1 MRLGLIVG
9 LGITAVAALA
19 AADPPRIAMMGH
31 PHHAADLSRIDAN
44 GDGWLTR
51 AEASAAAER
60 IFGDLDTN
68 DDGKLDAQD
77 RGRGQ
82 ARVFERRIVRSH
94 GKSAEDVVIM
104 HRAECP
110 HGADAPEGA
119 RAKAGARVAHHPP
132 MAMMMMHSSEEADRN
147 GDGSLSAD
155 EFRAQHLRF
164 FDAGDG
170 NGDGRIRFHLPDL
183 PGPPEPPAPPE
194 SAAPPHP
201 PAPPQAPR
209 N

>member
-1 MRLGLIVG
+1 MRLGLIIG
-9 LGITAVAALA
+9 LGITAAAALA
-19 AADPPRIAMMGH
+19 AADPPRIVMMGH
-31 PHHAADLSRIDAN
+31 PHHGAGLSRIDAD

-60 IFGDLDTN
+60 VFAELDTN

-77 RGRGQ
+77 RGRSH
-82 ARVFERRIVRSH
+82 ARVVEHRIVRSE
-94 GKSAEDVVIM
+94 GKGEEEVVIRR
-104 HRAECP
+104 HAECGP

-119 RAKAGARVAHHPP
+119 RAKAGPRVSHHPP

-147 GDGSLSAD
+147 GDGALSAE

-170 NGDGRIRFHLPDL
+170 NGDGRVRFQLPEL
-183 PGPPEPPAPPE
+183 PEPPAPPE
-194 SAAPPHP
+194 SSPPPHP
-201 PAPPQAPR
+201 PAPPPAPR

>member
-1 MRLGLIVG
+1 MRLGLIIG
-9 LGITAVAALA
+9 LGITAAAALA
-19 AADPPRIAMMGH
+19 AADPPRIMMMGH
-31 PHHAADLSRIDAN
+31 PHHGAGLSRIDAN

-60 IFGDLDTN
+60 VFAELDTN

-77 RGRGQ
+77 RGRGH
-82 ARVFERRIVRSH
+82 ARVVEHRIVRSQAK
-94 GKSAEDVVIM
+94 GEEDVVIM
-104 HRAECP
+104 HRRECGP
-110 HGADAPEGA
+110 HGADEAEGA
-119 RAKAGARVAHHPP
+119 RAKAGARVPHHAPI
-132 MAMMMMHSSEEADRN
+132 AMMMMHSSEEADRN
-147 GDGSLSAD
+147 GDGALSAD

-170 NGDGRIRFHLPDL
+170 NGDGRVRFQLPE
-183 PGPPEPPAPPE
+183 PPEPPAPPE
-194 SAAPPHP
+194 SAAPPQP